1 MRAARGNRASRA
13 RPKTS
18 TSVDAGRRGPQD
30 RWMIPRAAA
39 AALALSA
46 ALSVTGTHFRVDGHQ
61 TFLLFVSYFDAMRR
75 GDAAPDGLDADFAF
89 FRGKVDGVRVFA
101 NWLAYGCPPKP
112 ATDTLF
118 DLAGIDE
125 RRWPSLQRVLDKASE
140 YGLVVDVTFD
150 RDSVHRPG
158 GMSQAAYVR
167 ALADVTRRLKGRYAN
182 VYFDLQNEWDNR
194 GAHAI
199 TEPELREA
207 AAAVHREDPGRLVTA
222 SGAFVKDAGLDF
234 AAIHDPRDRHWFE
247 QAHYRDALVPGVAT
261 HFQEPKSFSA
271 FCPGQDKDDTPGRH
285 AAAAAN
291 ARKAGAAGWTFHTRT
306 SFRMD
311 KTYKGGASRYVDLA
325 SAAEKA
331 ELSRLRR

>member
-1 MRAARGNRASRA
+1 MVPRIAAVVFAAS
-13 RPKTS
+13 T
-18 TSVDAGRRGPQD
+18 
-30 RWMIPRAAA
+30 
-39 AALALSA
+39 ALSI
-46 ALSVTGTHFRVDGHQ
+46 SGTHFLVDHQ
-61 TFLLFVSYFDAMRR
+61 QKFLIFVSYFDAMRR
-75 GDAAPDGLDADFAF
+75 ADAAPDGLDADLAF
-89 FRGKVDGVRVFA
+89 FRGKVDGIRVFA

-118 DLAGIDE
+118 DLAGVDE
-125 RRWPSLQRVLDKASE
+125 RRWPSLQRVLDKATE
-140 YGLVVDVTFD
+140 FGLLVDVTFD
-150 RDSVHRPG
+150 RDSVHRQG

-167 ALADVTRRLKGRYAN
+167 ALADVTRRLKAKYPN

-194 GAHAI
+194 GSHAV

-207 AAAVHREDPGRLVTA
+207 AAAVHREDPSRLITA
-222 SGAFVKDAGLDF
+222 SGAFVKDAGLSF
-234 AAIHDPRDRHWFE
+234 AAIHDPRDARWFQ
-247 QAHYRDALVPGVAT
+247 QAHYREARVPGVAT
-261 HFQEPKSFSA
+261 LFQEPKSFSA

-291 ARKAGAAGWTFHTRT
+291 ARRAGGAGWTFHTRT

-311 KTYKGGASRYVDLA
+311 TAYRGGKSRYVDLA

>member
-1 MRAARGNRASRA
+1 MVAR
-13 RPKTS
+13 
-18 TSVDAGRRGPQD
+18 V
-30 RWMIPRAAA
+30 AA
-39 AALALSA
+39 AALVLST
-46 ALSVTGTHFRVDGHQ
+46 ALSVSGTHFLLNGRPK
-61 TFLLFVSYFDAMRR
+61 FLVFISYFDAMRR
-75 GDAAPDGLDADFAF
+75 ADAAPNGLDADFAF

-118 DLAGIDE
+118 DLSGVDE
-125 RRWPSLQRVLDKASE
+125 SRWPSLQRVLDTATE
-140 YGLVVDVTFD
+140 YGLLVDVTFD

-158 GMSQAAYVR
+158 GMSQPSYVR
-167 ALADVTRRLKGRYAN
+167 ALADVTRRLKGAYPN

-199 TEPELREA
+199 TEAELREA
-207 AAAVHREDPGRLVTA
+207 AAAVHREDPGRLITA
-222 SGAFVKDAGLDF
+222 SGAFVKDAGLNF
-234 AAIHDPRDRHWFE
+234 AAIHDPRDAHWFE
-247 QAHYRDALVPGVAT
+247 EPHYRDALVAGVAT
-261 HFQEPKSFSA
+261 LFQEPKSFST

-311 KTYKGGASRYVDLA
+311 KAYKGGASRYVDLA

-331 ELSRLRR
+331 ELSRLR